1 MDSLGSAEMVMK
13 RMVGFA
19 WLVGLVGSI
28 GVMGIDTCAYAAEGQ
43 RLVLEDFQSA
53 DQEGFPIDWQH
64 ENQRSQAKGRDAY
77 KIQSS
82 DGQKFLA
89 VKDAGQRVKKR
100 KIDWDPKAYPVLTW
114 RWRLHKAPSG
124 SEPIAALYASLDTDL
139 LFIPVFTKYIWSA
152 GKPEGTFIEGGMFSG
167 SEMVVQ
173 SGLLPVGEWIEERI
187 NVYEDFK
194 RIHKHE
200 PAEKAWGISLFAAP
214 GVEIDFGAI
223 TVSSDK

>member
-1 MDSLGSAEMVMK
+1 MVMK
-13 RMVGFA
+13 MMVGVV
-19 WLVGLVGSI
+19 WVVGMI
-28 GVMGIDTCAYAAEGQ
+28 GLSGLMGAGTDAHAAEPQ
-43 RLVLEDFQSA
+43 VMVLEDFQTA
-53 DQEGFPIDWQH
+53 DQDGFPIDWQH

-77 KIQSS
+77 KIQSA

-114 RWRLHKAPSG
+114 RWRLHKTPG
-124 SEPIAALYASLDTDL
+124 SAEPIAALYASLDTDL
-139 LFIPVFTKYIWSA
+139 MFIPVFTKYIWSA

-167 SEMVVQ
+167 SELVVQ
-173 SGLLPVGEWIEERI
+173 SGVLPVGEWIEERI

-200 PAEKAWGISLFAAP
+200 PADKAWGISLFAAP

-223 TVSSDK
+223 TVSTPK

>member
-1 MDSLGSAEMVMK
+1 MK
-13 RMVGFA
+13 MMVGFA
-19 WLVGLVGSI
+19 WVVGLVGSFS
-28 GVMGIDTCAYAAEGQ
+28 VTGIDTYAYAAEGQ
-43 RLVLEDFQSA
+43 KLVLEDFQSA
-53 DQEGFPIDWQH
+53 DQDGFPIDWQH

-139 LFIPVFTKYIWSA
+139 MFIPVFTKYIWSA

-173 SGLLPVGEWIEERI
+173 SGLSPVGEWIEERI

-214 GVEIDFGAI
+214 GVEIDFGTI
-223 TVSSDK
+223 TVSSGK

>member
-1 MDSLGSAEMVMK
+1 MKMMV
-13 RMVGFA
+13 VFA
-19 WLVGLVGSI
+19 WVIGLVGSFS
-28 GVMGIDTCAYAAEGQ
+28 VTGIDTYAYAAEGQ
-43 RLVLEDFQSA
+43 KLVLEDFQSA
-53 DQEGFPIDWQH
+53 DQDGFPIDWQH

-139 LFIPVFTKYIWSA
+139 MFIPVFTKYIWSA

-173 SGLLPVGEWIEERI
+173 SGLSPVGEWIEERI

-214 GVEIDFGAI
+214 GVEIDFGTI
-223 TVSSDK
+223 TVSSGK

>member
-1 MDSLGSAEMVMK
+1 MVMK
-13 RMVGFA
+13 MMVGFA
-19 WLVGLVGSI
+19 WVVGLAGSFS
-28 GVMGIDTCAYAAEGQ
+28 VAGIDTYAYAAEGQ
-43 RLVLEDFQSA
+43 KLVLEDFQSA
-53 DQEGFPIDWQH
+53 DQDGFPIDWQH

-139 LFIPVFTKYIWSA
+139 MFIPVFTKYIWSA

-173 SGLLPVGEWIEERI
+173 SGLSPVGEWIEERI

-214 GVEIDFGAI
+214 GVEIDFGTI
-223 TVSSDK
+223 TVSSGK

>member
-1 MDSLGSAEMVMK
+1 MRM
-13 RMVGFA
+13 MVGTV
-19 WLVGLVGSI
+19 WIMGLVGLWGWMGS
-28 GVMGIDTCAYAAEGQ
+28 GTPARAAEA
-43 RLVLEDFQSA
+43 RVLVLEDFQAA
-53 DQEGFPIDWQH
+53 DQDGFPVDWQH
-64 ENQRSQAKGRDAY
+64 ENQRSQAKGREAY
-77 KIQSS
+77 KIQSA

-114 RWRLHKAPSG
+114 RWRLHTAPGG

-152 GKPEGTFIEGGMFSG
+152 GKSEGTFIEGGMFSG
-167 SEMVVQ
+167 SEIVVQ
-173 SGLLPVGEWIEERI
+173 SGVVPVGEWIEERI

-214 GVEIDFGAI
+214 GVEIDFGTI
-223 TVSSDK
+223 TVSAAK